1 MPTLQGKRTVTPEGG
16 ADEWLGQEVALGDF
30 FFFVLYFCQLSD
42 LFYII
47 LLIKVSVLCGPLS
60 LGLWHSAPLT

>member
-1 MPTLQGKRTVTPEGG
+1 MSGWVRRWPSVT
-16 ADEWLGQEVALGDF
+16 F